1 LPTTNEYNILVH
13 FFIENQQYYLNR
25 ICFRVKKMLHP
36 VDWLKGSLNAEKYCR
51 VQLLIKQKGVDENE
65 TSVSI
70 RGEIS
75 FDSYLRCF
83 QADDA
88 GQMKAETCTFEVVL
102 VIMYYKHIS
111 EKLTYIRRASHE
123 REDKLYIPLYFYIFL
138 IICNLRNP

>member
-1 LPTTNEYNILVH
+1 
-13 FFIENQQYYLNR
+13 
-25 ICFRVKKMLHP
+25 MLRS
-36 VDWLKGSLNAEKYCR
+36 VDWLKDNLNTEKYCR

-88 GQMKAETCTFEVVL
+88 GQIRSGTYE
-102 VIMYYKHIS
+102 I
-111 EKLTYIRRASHE
+111 EK
-123 REDKLYIPLYFYIFL
+123 
-138 IICNLRNP
+138 IIYSFFR

>member
-1 LPTTNEYNILVH
+1 
-13 FFIENQQYYLNR
+13 
-25 ICFRVKKMLHP
+25 MHP

-51 VQLLIKQKGVDENE
+51 VRLLIKQKGVDENE

-123 REDKLYIPLYFYIFL
+123 RGDKLYTPLYFYIFL
-138 IICNLRNP
+138 IICYLRNPQYLFPLNLSPPSLTTGHMK

>member
-1 LPTTNEYNILVH
+1 
-13 FFIENQQYYLNR
+13 
-25 ICFRVKKMLHP
+25 MHP

-51 VQLLIKQKGVDENE
+51 VQLLIIQKGVDEDE
-65 TSVSI
+65 ISVSI

-123 REDKLYIPLYFYIFL
+123 RGGQ
-138 IICNLRNP
+138 IIHTSLFFISF